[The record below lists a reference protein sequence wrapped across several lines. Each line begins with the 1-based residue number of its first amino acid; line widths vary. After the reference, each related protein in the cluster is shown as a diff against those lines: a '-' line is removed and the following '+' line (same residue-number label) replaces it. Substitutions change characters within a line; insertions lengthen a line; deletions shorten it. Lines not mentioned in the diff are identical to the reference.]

1 MLSNSSIQLHF
12 DDFLS
17 KPIHLHNGTTQDCPL
32 SMILY
37 GYYNANL
44 IHNANPI
51 DMAQGIQELST
62 CFVDHCAFI
71 ATANTLDEAQAILK
85 NMMER
90 NNETLD
96 WSLHYTSPFK
106 LSNLAVM
113 DIPRTPQDVAA
124 SPLLIDKTNAN
135 GTITKIKT

>member
-1 MLSNSSIQLHF
+1 MTSSPNQSTYIMVQL
-12 DDFLS
+12 
-17 KPIHLHNGTTQDCPL
+17 KAAL

-37 GYYNANL
+37 VYY
-44 IHNANPI
+44 NANPI
-51 DMAQGIQELST
+51 DVAQGIQELST

-96 WSLHYTSPFK
+96 WSLHHTSPFK

-113 DIPRTPQDVAA
+113 DFPRTPQDVAA
-124 SPLLIDKTNAN
+124 SPLLLTKPMLMAASPKLRLTN
-135 GTITKIKT
+135 TYK